1 MSSEFNDSEEP
12 TLLAINI
19 DGLMEQVDYHVSDPE
34 EFSAALDLA
43 GNAPLSEIWSRLE
56 GILKRAFKDH

>member
-1 MSSEFNDSEEP
+1 M
-12 TLLAINI
+12 AINI